1 MRRTAEVAVVG
12 AGIIGLATAYEL
24 MRRGVDVRIFEAARP
39 GAGQSAGRTRIFR
52 HSHRRLELVQL
63 AVEARARW
71 EDWEEQLGVRLLGRE
86 GLLLT
91 GPSAEEVAALLAA
104 AGAPGRLLDARAQ
117 AEVMPIL
124 RPPGGPALLDEL
136 GGSTDVRAAVD
147 GLAAA
152 LGERLTL
159 AEVFAV
165 GTREP
170 ALVETSEGI
179 WEAGRVVLCAGAAVG
194 ELGAAAGIEIPLTIT
209 CHARVTFRVRER
221 SLAGRLPALQEQT
234 GTFGET
240 VYAAAFPGEPLYAVG
255 LSGEGSDVPLGPG
268 RDAAADALVERI
280 AAYAREALP
289 GLDPDPAGVRL
300 CLQTLLPGGS
310 DNFGVWRSGTVLALA
325 GDNLFKFAP
334 LAGRVLAGAACG
346 ESIPAWL
353 VPGALPQR

>member
-1 MRRTAEVAVVG
+1 MRPTAEVAVVG

-24 MRRGVDVRIFEAARP
+24 MRRGVDVRVFEAARP

-147 GLAAA
+147 GVGGRARRAAHPRRG
-152 LGERLTL
+152 LR
-159 AEVFAV
+159 
-165 GTREP
+165 
-170 ALVETSEGI
+170 
-179 WEAGRVVLCAGAAVG
+179 GRHG
-194 ELGAAAGIEIPLTIT
+194 
-209 CHARVTFRVRER
+209 
-221 SLAGRLPALQEQT
+221 
-234 GTFGET
+234 
-240 VYAAAFPGEPLYAVG
+240 
-255 LSGEGSDVPLGPG
+255 
-268 RDAAADALVERI
+268 
-280 AAYAREALP
+280 
-289 GLDPDPAGVRL
+289 
-300 CLQTLLPGGS
+300 
-310 DNFGVWRSGTVLALA
+310 
-325 GDNLFKFAP
+325 
-334 LAGRVLAGAACG
+334 
-346 ESIPAWL
+346 
-353 VPGALPQR
+353 

>member
-1 MRRTAEVAVVG
+1 MRRTVEVAVVG

-24 MRRGVDVRIFEAARP
+24 LRRGVEVRVFEAARP

-63 AVEARARW
+63 AVEARAAG
-71 EDWEEQLGVRLLGRE
+71 EDLEEHLGVPLLGRE
-86 GLLLT
+86 GMLLT

-136 GGSTDVRAAVD
+136 GGSTDVRAAVH
-147 GLAAA
+147 GLARA
-152 LGERLTL
+152 LGEQLTL

-165 GTREP
+165 DAGEP
-170 ALVETSEGI
+170 ALVETSEGL
-179 WEAGRVVLCAGAAVG
+179 WEAGCAVLCAGAGVGTLGPAV
-194 ELGAAAGIEIPLTIT
+194 GIEIPLTIG
-209 CHARVTFRVRER
+209 CHARVTFRVRDP

-234 GTFGET
+234 GEYGET
-240 VYAAAFPGEPLYAVG
+240 VYAAAFPNEALYAVG
-255 LSGEGSDVPLGPG
+255 LSGEGSDVPIGPG
-268 RDAAADALVERI
+268 RDAGAGALVERI

-289 GLDPDPAGVRL
+289 GLDPDPYGVRL

-310 DNFGVWRSGTVLALA
+310 DNFGIWRSGTVLALA

-334 LAGRVLAGAACG
+334 LVGRTLAGAACG

-353 VPGALPQR
+353 VPGALPRR